1 MLIRQH
7 LSLIKMNVYIF
18 SLKIWKSF
26 VGLHGIR
33 DWKKVVLPRLAMI
46 TQFPPIIQ
54 TAFWAVASLLENRN
68 YDRENISKRNQFSVI
83 LENRV
88 REKEDVIGN
97 LIQDSEQFSHCS
109 IYFSYEWNESVKY
122 LRIEK
127 PLTFQ

>member
-1 MLIRQH
+1 
-7 LSLIKMNVYIF
+7 
-18 SLKIWKSF
+18 
-26 VGLHGIR
+26 
-33 DWKKVVLPRLAMI
+33 MI